1 MRVVLQAETGRRA
14 GHRIW
19 LGANQRVFVGG
30 TEWAEF
36 AVPGDP
42 QLADVQFVVE
52 SDYLHCRIRNLSADR
67 ALLVNGKEIE
77 ERTLVNG
84 DIVTAGSTRFS
95 VGIQESAE
103 VERRQ
108 AAIRGDSLRPPL
120 PELQYRVE
128 RCESG
133 LLRFYAADNAMS
145 ATEVALLLAQQ
156 HCFYLIVHLQK
167 AGLELSARLTRVVD
181 LGARGEIDASAL
193 NPSSLVMLSPS
204 DPIDRFALLETGWNR
219 DAIVGIFST
228 RERPAVIQAVLR
240 ATLWAY
246 PAHIIRDQLLAA
258 TGTHIQELFK
268 GIKAILVE
276 SPSPGGWDVFTSPQ
290 VDPLWMQLGFPNP
303 PGTMTANN
311 INNSGTVANWP
322 AAATGSA
329 RPNSA
334 VGTLRVGGATGSARP
349 GVKSARPA

>member
-1 MRVVLQAETGRRA
+1 VLQAESGRRA

-52 SDYLHCRIRNLSADR
+52 SDFLHCRIRNLFADQ

-84 DIVTAGSTRFS
+84 DIVTAGTTRFS
-95 VGIQESAE
+95 VGIQESPEA
-103 VERRQ
+103 ERRR
-108 AAIRGDSLRPPL
+108 ATIHGDSPRPSL
-120 PELQYRVE
+120 PDLQYRAE

-133 LLRFYAADNAMS
+133 LLRFYAADQALAPN
-145 ATEVALLLAQQ
+145 EVALLLAQQ
-156 HCFYLIVHLQK
+156 HGFYLIVHMQK
-167 AGLELSARLTRVVD
+167 AGLELPARLNRVVD
-181 LGARGEIDASAL
+181 LGARGEVDASQL

-204 DPIDRFALLETGWNR
+204 DPIDRFQLLEQGWNR
-219 DAIVGIFST
+219 DAIVGVFST
-228 RERPAVIQAVLR
+228 RERPAVIQSLLR
-240 ATLWAY
+240 APLWAY

-258 TGTHIQELFK
+258 SGTHIQELFK

-276 SPSPGGWDVFTSPQ
+276 SPSQGGWEVFASPRI
-290 VDPLWMQLGFPNP
+290 DPLWMQLGFPNSP
-303 PGTMTANN
+303 ASKMAGSVDAV
-311 INNSGTVANWP
+311 GTVSSWQ
-322 AAATGSA
+322 AAAAGSA
-329 RPNSA
+329 RPTIAAGSPRA
-334 VGTLRVGGATGSARP
+334 AAAPGSARP
-349 GVKSARPA
+349 PGLQSARPA